1 MAALLSPGSTVE
13 EMYLV
18 KKVMAGMGCGN
29 VEHRLRQSD
38 FTLDGNLQG
47 ASWLGMAI
55 AELSQLKNILLVG
68 STVRKEQ
75 PLVAL
80 KLRQAVKQGAQ
91 LNVIHTA
98 DDNLLAKVANKS
110 IVAPGAL
117 VNALAQVLKAA
128 AETSQAQ
135 TSVNLDG
142 VIVTD
147 AARRMAESLASGK
160 SAVLLGHVAQH
171 HPRYGELHMLAAEVA
186 RITGATLGVLAEGA
200 NSVGGQLVKAVSGA
214 TVLAKPHRAYMLVN
228 VEPEYDC
235 ANGTQVIAALQQ
247 ADMVVALTSYKG
259 QAMDY
264 ATVLLP
270 VAAFA
275 ENSGTYVNMEGRVQG
290 FAAAVKPQGE
300 ARPAWKVLRVLGNL
314 LGLDGFDYEGSEEVR
329 DEALAGEVTGKL
341 SNRPAKITVGSVAP
355 MANGLQRLG
364 EVPLY
369 ATDAIVRRSPSLQ
382 KTADALA
389 PRAFMPGSLL
399 ARLGVK
405 EGDMV
410 VVKQGSGVAR
420 LPATRCDKL
429 PEDCVRVAAGYAET
443 AALGSLLG
451 EISVER
457 A

>member
-1 MAALLSPGSTVE
+1 
-13 EMYLV
+13 
-18 KKVMAGMGCGN
+18 
-29 VEHRLRQSD
+29 
-38 FTLDGNLQG
+38 
-47 ASWLGMAI
+47 
-55 AELSQLKNILLVG
+55 
-68 STVRKEQ
+68 
-75 PLVAL
+75 
-80 KLRQAVKQGAQ
+80 
-91 LNVIHTA
+91 
-98 DDNLLAKVANKS
+98 
-110 IVAPGAL
+110 
-117 VNALAQVLKAA
+117 
-128 AETSQAQ
+128 
-135 TSVNLDG
+135 
-142 VIVTD
+142 
-147 AARRMAESLASGK
+147 
-160 SAVLLGHVAQH
+160 
-171 HPRYGELHMLAAEVA
+171 MLAAEVA

-214 TVLAKPHRAYMLVN
+214 TALAKPHRAYMLVN